1 MTRVK
6 EGPLAF
12 IRGVASDFSD
22 DDAMSLAA
30 AVAFYTAL
38 SFAPL
43 VLLVWMVGGFLGDQT
58 KNDLLK
64 LFQSQLGPRAAD
76 ATGAVLDA
84 AQDQPAREWWRWAFS
99 SVMLL
104 VTASGVFAQLQASLN
119 RVWDVQARPD
129 EGLWGWLRKR
139 LLSIGMVGAVLFLLL
154 VSLVVS
160 AAVGALAPAVAAA
173 GWAAEAAGSVVVTTL
188 VFAAM
193 FKVLP
198 DVRMSWRD
206 VWVGSLITAVMFTAG
221 KAVLTVYLENG
232 GVGAG
237 YGKAAGSLIALLVW
251 VYYSCVILLLGAE
264 VTQRFAR
271 LRGRGIEPSGH
282 AERIGSRKESAA
294 PVGAAQ

>member
-119 RVWDVQARPD
+119 RVWDVQA
-129 EGLWGWLRKR
+129 
-139 LLSIGMVGAVLFLLL
+139 
-154 VSLVVS
+154 
-160 AAVGALAPAVAAA
+160 
-173 GWAAEAAGSVVVTTL
+173 
-188 VFAAM
+188 
-193 FKVLP
+193 
-198 DVRMSWRD
+198 
-206 VWVGSLITAVMFTAG
+206 
-221 KAVLTVYLENG
+221 
-232 GVGAG
+232 
-237 YGKAAGSLIALLVW
+237 
-251 VYYSCVILLLGAE
+251 
-264 VTQRFAR
+264 
-271 LRGRGIEPSGH
+271 
-282 AERIGSRKESAA
+282 
-294 PVGAAQ
+294 